1 MAPNMRRKAGAERS
15 IPAGLPYFPLMPAT
29 ADNEKKRRE
38 KMAKLV
44 SITAATALVFAAI
57 FPAVYT
63 FVAFA

>member
-1 MAPNMRRKAGAERS
+1 
-15 IPAGLPYFPLMPAT
+15 
-29 ADNEKKRRE
+29 
-38 KMAKLV
+38 MAKLV